1 MEKMYSVDQV
11 AEMFHVSQACVR
23 KWVFMKRIPYQK
35 IGRFV
40 RFSES
45 DLEAMVKPVP
55 DRKG

>member
-1 MEKMYSVDQV
+1 
-11 AEMFHVSQACVR
+11 
-23 KWVFMKRIPYQK
+23 MKRIPYQK

-40 RFSES
+40 RFSEN